1 MIENMQAR
9 YAARRMPLRCAAV
22 ARRLIRHEDGAA
34 AVEFGLVAVP
44 FLALVFAIMETA
56 LVFFAGQ
63 TLETA
68 TADAARLI
76 LTGQQQT
83 ATVPQGST
91 ATAEFLKQ
99 VCNPSNPN
107 AKIKAIFDCSK
118 LIVDVRSFSS
128 FSGITLPSP
137 TDANGNLMSAPAYQ
151 PGGPGDIVVV
161 RLMYQWPVY
170 VSLLGLN
177 GLSNT
182 TANNRLMMA
191 TAAFRNEPY
200 Q

>member
-1 MIENMQAR
+1 MAEDMQAKSFAR
-9 YAARRMPLRCAAV
+9 GKPLCWIAAARRLM
-22 ARRLIRHEDGAA
+22 RHEDGAT

-44 FLALVFAIMETA
+44 FLALIFAIMETA

-68 TADAARLI
+68 AADSARLI
-76 LTGQQQT
+76 MTGQAQT
-83 ATVPQGST
+83 QGLNQNTFKS
-91 ATAEFLKQ
+91 A
-99 VCNPSNPN
+99 VC
-107 AKIKAIFDCSK
+107 AKVHGVFNCDAGVY
-118 LIVDVRSFSS
+118 VDVRTYTSFAN
-128 FSGITLPSP
+128 ITNASP
-137 TDANGNLMSAPAYQ
+137 IDANGNLINDFGYQ

-177 GLSNT
+177 GLSNMSGS
-182 TANNRLMMA
+182 NRLLVS
-191 TAAFRNEPY
+191 TVAFRNEPY